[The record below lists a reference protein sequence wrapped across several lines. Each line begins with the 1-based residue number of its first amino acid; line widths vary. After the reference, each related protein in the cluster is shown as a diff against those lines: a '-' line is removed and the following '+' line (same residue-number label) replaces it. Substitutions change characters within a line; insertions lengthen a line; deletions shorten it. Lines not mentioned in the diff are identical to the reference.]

1 MSKRPSLAES
11 MKAVGARPTP
21 DVAPVTVPQVA
32 TVTLSPV
39 EAERPASSGYR
50 AKTREGM
57 KRLTVVVDPAE
68 HRRVKRLS
76 ADIDRSIEDL
86 MREALA
92 DLLQK
97 HNA

>member
-11 MKAVGARPTP
+11 MKAVGAQTP
-21 DVAPVTVPQVA
+21 PPAAPI
-32 TVTLSPV
+32 V
-39 EAERPASSGYR
+39 EATPMPAPDR
-50 AKTREGM
+50 AEGKRYHAATRAGM
-57 KRLTVVVDPAE
+57 KRVTVVVEPEE

-76 ADIDRSIEDL
+76 ADADRSIEDL

>member
-1 MSKRPSLAES
+1 MAKRPSLAES
-11 MKAVGARPTP
+11 MKAVARPVP
-21 DVAPVTVPQVA
+21 AVASMDEQRPVLLETSAAPAEPA
-32 TVTLSPV
+32 TK
-39 EAERPASSGYR
+39 YR

-76 ADIDRSIEDL
+76 ADTDRSIEDL
-86 MREALA
+86 MREAIA
-92 DLLQK
+92 SLLEK

>member
-11 MKAVGARPTP
+11 MKAVGVRASPA
-21 DVAPVTVPQVA
+21 APIVKSAAAPA
-32 TVTLSPV
+32 TDHV
-39 EAERPASSGYR
+39 EGKRYYAATR
-50 AKTREGM
+50 AGM
-57 KRLTVVVDPAE
+57 KRLTVVVEPED

-76 ADIDRSIEDL
+76 ADTDRSIEDL
-86 MREALA
+86 MREGLA